1 MLESIMEA
9 AYLSGS
15 TSGMMAS
22 AATPGGP
29 PVPRRSEGN
38 VTLGLFSKIAAA
50 RKENLSTFSKAATG
64 DLGPP
69 CRSYEKKSMTPGAFP
84 ELNDPSIQLARNPAL
99 RTPAINER
107 KANVQSYSHN
117 LRWTKQSVPEEP
129 LGAVGS
135 PATVNG
141 SIFNASGS
149 NRAGSATSQRSTPV
163 GTVAPASRRRH
174 LLPPH
179 QQLYQ
184 QRRSTVDSSTEFAK
198 GDRETPTREPLARP
212 ATASEVGAT
221 LERNTY
227 PISRISRQHQRL
239 RQTPGWCRQGESLHS
254 EQADVVYPRACV
266 DGRIRA
272 SKTPDTTI
280 FTGSKTPGVADQLA
294 NGPNQEVHFAVTA
307 EIPGVPIVYRNQKTK
322 ATNPERLNLDRRNL
336 PVIPLLE
343 GEQILRLLNLQNNVI
358 RRIENLLGLPNLI
371 FLDLYNNRIEKL
383 ENLHLVP
390 NLRVLMMGKNRL
402 RTIENL
408 ECLKKL
414 DVLDL
419 HSNAIEQM
427 QNLNELT
434 ELRVLNLGGNMISTV
449 ENVDKLLLLTEL
461 NLRRNRITHIGT
473 IGKLPSLLR
482 LFLSNNKLET
492 FESIEALFQV
502 SSINELRLDSNGVC
516 TSNQGEYRG
525 RMIRRFPSLKHLDLK
540 PLSEADRKEAVL
552 HANSPGKDG
561 INSGDT
567 EATARAHAISCIK
580 ATWERRAELIHS
592 PMSSKNS
599 RDLSS
604 LSTWGLPASEELKSH
619 AGYEARE
626 ATPTTREESTVH
638 NNNVGFSEVEVYGD
652 YRVLVIYGDAL
663 DALELAKAQPL
674 VNAVSFRYVSITK
687 IMAAVGSVTI
697 ANLKLFTRL
706 RRLIF
711 AYNDLQSFDELSWLG
726 SLGSKAEEVSC
737 MVTDEMAVFISQNPV
752 CAKTLLKRYIGAR
765 ISNTLRVN
773 GEEITPT
780 DRQIGK
786 QLFPKPI
793 APRVRSS
800 EPPELSYLLPSK
812 ARVREVKDSKSS
824 RSSSVLPNTVTSS
837 VVTEIFD
844 TASNIAKKTA
854 LTNILLG
861 TGSSMGGFAPFH
873 CQGLFS
879 RTGNPYTPP
888 ALTFYHCQQE
898 TLQDIERRDS
908 FMSGCLD
915 NL

>member
-1 MLESIMEA
+1 META
-9 AYLSGS
+9 FLSGS
-15 TSGMMAS
+15 TSGMMAN
-22 AATPGGP
+22 AATTGGP
-29 PVPRRSEGN
+29 TVPRRSEGN
-38 VTLGLFSKIAAA
+38 VALGLFSKIAAA
-50 RKENLSTFSKAATG
+50 RKENLSAFSKAATG

-69 CRSYEKKSMTPGAFP
+69 GRSFEKKTMTPGAFP

-99 RTPAINER
+99 RTPAVNER
-107 KANVQSYSHN
+107 KANVYPYSQN

-141 SIFNASGS
+141 AVFNASGS
-149 NRAGSATSQRSTPV
+149 NRAVSATSQRSIPV
-163 GTVAPASRRRH
+163 GIVTPASRRRH

-184 QRRSTVDSSTEFAK
+184 QRRSTVDSPTDFQK
-198 GDRETPTREPLARP
+198 GDRDSPIKEPLARP
-212 ATASEVGAT
+212 ATASEILDT
-221 LERNTY
+221 RY
-227 PISRISRQHQRL
+227 PGYQDNIRGYVRRPTDVLSNSLDSSFSTQ
-239 RQTPGWCRQGESLHS
+239 GWYRQGESPHS
-254 EQADVVYPRACV
+254 EQTGVVYPRTAS
-266 DGRIRA
+266 DGRVQA
-272 SKTPDTTI
+272 SQTQTEAAVFTPVKTP
-280 FTGSKTPGVADQLA
+280 VAEHLVC
-294 NGPNQEVHFAVTA
+294 GPNQEVHFAVTA

-322 ATNPERLNLDRRNL
+322 ASNPERLNLDRRNL

-427 QNLNELT
+427 QNLNELK

-449 ENVDKLLLLTEL
+449 ENIDKLLLLTEL
-461 NLRRNRITHIGT
+461 NLRRNRITRIGT

-516 TSNQGEYRG
+516 TSNQVEYRR
-525 RMIRRFPSLKHLDLK
+525 RMIRRFPALKHLDLK
-540 PLSEADRKEAVL
+540 PLSEADRREAL
-552 HANSPGKDG
+552 LKDG
-561 INSGDT
+561 TNSDDT
-567 EATARAHAISCIK
+567 EAAARTHAISCVK
-580 ATWERRAELIHS
+580 TTWERRADLAHS

-604 LSTWGLPASEELKSH
+604 LSSWGLPASEELGSQV
-619 AGYEARE
+619 GYEARE
-626 ATPTTREESTVH
+626 LTPTSREESTVYS
-638 NNNVGFSEVEVYGD
+638 NNAGFSEVEIYGD

-663 DALELAKAQPL
+663 EVLELEKAQPL
-674 VNAVSFRYVSITK
+674 VNAISFRYVSITK
-687 IMAAVGSVTI
+687 IMAAVGSATN

-711 AYNDLQSFDELSWLG
+711 AYNDLQSFDELSWLS
-726 SLGSKAEEVSC
+726 SLGSKAEE
-737 MVTDEMAVFISQNPV
+737 VFISQNPV

-765 ISNTLRVN
+765 ISNTLRLN
-773 GEEITPT
+773 GEEITAT

-793 APRVRSS
+793 VPRVRSS
-800 EPPELSYLLPSK
+800 EPPELSSLLPSK
-812 ARVREVKDSKSS
+812 SRMKEVKDVKPS
-824 RSSSVLPNTVTSS
+824 RSSSALYNTVTASG
-837 VVTEIFD
+837 VTEIFD
-844 TASNIAKKTA
+844 TASDIAKKTTA
-854 LTNILLG
+854 LDQAWEGFLL
-861 TGSSMGGFAPFH
+861 SIVK
-873 CQGLFS
+873 
-879 RTGNPYTPP
+879 
-888 ALTFYHCQQE
+888 E